1 MKECECA
8 SAIENSRSEA
18 RRVLSIVMATTQDFK
33 KRIYEAKFKINIVLK
48 PSNEFQK
55 QIQVTYLH

>member
-33 KRIYEAKFKINIVLK
+33 KRIYEAKVKAYFVLK
-48 PSNEFQK
+48 LGIKTQN
-55 QIQVTYLH
+55 QIEVTNLN